1 MFKNCAL
8 EQQAVAL
15 FNFLIVKHEHQKC
28 IGELSMQDVLE
39 LVKFLQ
45 KRDEQCNS

>member
-1 MFKNCAL
+1 MFKNSSV
-8 EQQAVAL
+8 EQQTVAL

-28 IGELSMQDVLE
+28 IGELSMLDVME

-45 KRDEQCNS
+45 KRDESCNS

>member
-1 MFKNCAL
+1 MFKNSSA

-15 FNFLIVKHEHQKC
+15 FNFLIVKHEYNKY
-28 IGELSMQDVLE
+28 IGELSMLDVME

-45 KRDEQCNS
+45 KRDESCNR